1 MFCIGSVKLDNA
13 LFMAPMAGYTTLAFR
28 LMVKKLGAGCVTTEM
43 VSANGLTR
51 SCKKTA
57 AYLKSHPAEKPL
69 SVQIFGSHPEMM
81 AMAAGIAVEA
91 GADLVDINMGCPVKK
106 VIKTGAGAALM
117 RDLGQVARIVTSV
130 RNACSCPVTAKIRA
144 GWSSA
149 EPVAIEVARAIEDC
163 GADAIT
169 IHPRYATQGFSVPAD
184 WAWIGKIKERL
195 RIPVIGN
202 GDILEPSSALRMKK
216 ETGCDGV
223 MIGRGAIG
231 NPWIFRQIAAISQGL
246 PEVQPSL
253 SERRSF
259 VVDHFGLLCESVEEH
274 RAALAIRG
282 VLLSC
287 TRGLPGS
294 SQFRATITQI
304 RSRETLVNTMDNY
317 FSKLENEPT

>member
-1 MFCIGSVKLDNA
+1 MLCIGSVKLDNS
-13 LFMAPMAGYTTLAFR
+13 LLMAPMAGYTTLAFR

-51 SCKKTA
+51 SHKKTA
-57 AYLKSHPAEKPL
+57 DYLKSHPAEKPL

-81 AMAAGIAVEA
+81 AMAAQMAVES

-106 VIKTGAGAALM
+106 VVKTGAGAALL
-117 RDLGQVARIVTSV
+117 RDLGQVARIVSSV
-130 RNACSCPVTAKIRA
+130 RNACLCPVTVKIRA
-144 GWSSA
+144 GWSPA

-184 WAWIGKIKERL
+184 WAWIGRIKERL

-202 GDILEPSSALRMKK
+202 GDVFEPSSALRMKK

-223 MIGRGAIG
+223 MIGRGAVG
-231 NPWIFRQIAAISQGL
+231 NPWIFRQIAAMSQGF
-246 PEVQPSL
+246 PKAQPSL

-259 VVDHFGLLCESVEEH
+259 ILDHFRLLCESVEEH
-274 RAALAIRG
+274 RATLAIRG
-282 VLLSC
+282 LLLSC
-287 TRGLPGS
+287 TRGLPDS
-294 SQFRATITQI
+294 SQFRATISQI
-304 RSRETLVNTMDNY
+304 KNQETLVNTIDNY
-317 FSKLENEPT
+317 FSKLEKGQS

>member
-246 PEVQPSL
+246 PEVRPSL

-317 FSKLENEPT
+317 FSKLENGPT

>member
-1 MFCIGSVKLDNA
+1 MLSIGSVKLDNS

-51 SCKKTA
+51 SHKRTA
-57 AYLKSHPAEKPL
+57 DYLKSHPAEKPL

-81 AMAAGIAVEA
+81 AVAAEMAVEA

-106 VIKTGAGAALM
+106 VVKTGAGAALL
-117 RDLGQVARIVTSV
+117 RDLGQVARIVSSV
-130 RNACSCPVTAKIRA
+130 RNACLCPVTVKIRA
-144 GWSSA
+144 GWSPA
-149 EPVAIEVARAIEDC
+149 ETVAIEVARAIEDC

-169 IHPRYATQGFSVPAD
+169 IHPRYATQGFSVPAN
-184 WAWIGKIKERL
+184 WAWIGRIKERL

-202 GDILEPSSALRMKK
+202 GDIFEPSLALRMKK
-216 ETGCDGV
+216 QTGCDGV

-231 NPWIFRQIAAISQGL
+231 NPWIFRQIAAMEQGL
-246 PEVQPSL
+246 HEAQPSL

-259 VVDHFGLLCESVEEH
+259 IVDHFGLLCESVEEH

-282 VLLSC
+282 LLLSC
-287 TRGLPGS
+287 TRGLPRS
-294 SQFRATITQI
+294 SQFRASITQI
-304 RSRETLVNTMDNY
+304 KNRETLMSTMDNY
-317 FSKLENEPT
+317 FSKLENGQT